1 MHPLRQLTCSD
12 ILSVTQPNDT
22 HYQTPQIFQS
32 LIITAWRSCSHIISF
47 SCVRSVYAI
56 SHHLVLLFGGGVQT
70 WKVQYH
76 ILTCCTSQMPSF
88 IGVSL
93 KSPVHKIII
102 ENILILNFFPTET
115 RTWSQ
120 KGPMWYL
127 LRKWSYLPGHLLVQ
141 SHSHQ

>member
-1 MHPLRQLTCSD
+1 MLRYTQCHSTKWHPLSD
-12 ILSVTQPNDT
+12 PSNFPISDNNCMKILFT
-22 HYQTPQIFQS
+22 
-32 LIITAWRSCSHIISF
+32 
-47 SCVRSVYAI
+47 
-56 SHHLVLLFGGGVQT
+56 HHLVFMCKVSLCYLPSSCPTFWRGGVQT

-102 ENILILNFFPTET
+102 ENILILDFFPTET